1 MLREDSF
8 LQGEETAA
16 IPAVGNHYFLRM
28 GLLAAAFLEGIRFSA
43 QTSSSWASAAL
54 SWALLA
60 VSGAED
66 VRSRV

>member
-1 MLREDSF
+1 
-8 LQGEETAA
+8 
-16 IPAVGNHYFLRM
+16 M